1 MIGGELMV
9 IKIAPFRRMLAAHIH
24 DGEGG
29 IGEIFGGGFPAHDGH
44 AVNSGEQAAGEEF
57 ILMRPAGM
65 REDERKRRGS
75 GGGRQRHAQVAHRS
89 RKPGCKSHHAA
100 TDSEDAR
107 HCQNPPPCHTRG
119 PMQTLTRQLLEH
131 TPLDAAQIT
140 AAASQLVDPAIE
152 SALKADFLRALAKKG
167 ETPSEIAAFVNE
179 FLKLAVDPGLD
190 RSKLP
195 GPMLDV
201 VGTGGDQLHLF
212 NVSTTAMFI
221 LAAGGVCVTKHG
233 NRGITSK
240 AGGADV
246 LEALGIKID
255 LPKEKVVAGIEKT
268 GLGFFFA
275 PLYHPA
281 FKAVAEA
288 RKLLAAEGQ
297 RSIFNMLGPLLN
309 PGRPDYQ
316 LVGVFDPKL
325 TRTFGE
331 ILIQL
336 GRKGAWVVHGSTGD
350 GRGMDELSSL
360 GVNDICQV
368 KGGQLE
374 NTQLEP
380 QQLGFS
386 SAKVDDLIG
395 GEAAENAGI
404 LEGILAGTIQGPK
417 RDIAVLNAAA
427 GFVITG
433 LRESV
438 ESGQAFAEEL
448 LQRGAAHSKL
458 REMQSLC

>member
-1 MIGGELMV
+1 
-9 IKIAPFRRMLAAHIH
+9 
-24 DGEGG
+24 
-29 IGEIFGGGFPAHDGH
+29 
-44 AVNSGEQAAGEEF
+44 
-57 ILMRPAGM
+57 
-65 REDERKRRGS
+65 
-75 GGGRQRHAQVAHRS
+75 
-89 RKPGCKSHHAA
+89 
-100 TDSEDAR
+100 
-107 HCQNPPPCHTRG
+107 
-119 PMQTLTRQLLEH
+119 MQSLTRQLLDQ
-131 TPLDAAQIT
+131 TNLDATQIAT
-140 AAASQLVDPAIE
+140 AAAQLVDPAVE
-152 SALKADFLRALAKKG
+152 SAQKADFLRALAKKG
-167 ETPSEIAAFVNE
+167 ETPAEIAAFVNE

-190 RSKLP
+190 RAKLP

-246 LEALGIKID
+246 LEALGIQID

-281 FKAVAEA
+281 FKAVVEA

-316 LVGVFDPKL
+316 LIGVFDPKL

-331 ILIQL
+331 ILVQL

-360 GVNDICQV
+360 GLNDICEV
-368 KGGQLE
+368 KAGQLRD
-374 NTQLEP
+374 TTLDP
-380 QQLGFS
+380 HKLGFAP
-386 SAKVDDLIG
+386 AKVEELVG
-395 GEAAENAGI
+395 GEAAENATI
-404 LEGILAGTIQGPK
+404 LESVLAGTTQGPK

-433 LRESV
+433 IRDTI
-438 ESGQAFAEEL
+438 ESGKAYAEEL
-448 LQRGAAHSKL
+448 LDRGAALAKL
-458 REMQSLC
+458 REMQSLR